1 MSIQKL
7 ADCICMKIKDD
18 GKSFQAQRVLPTG
31 GSKRLRLFDMRE
43 WLEMVG
49 GRFDVESAPGNGT
62 TVTAQIPLDKTMRGM
77 DC

>member
-1 MSIQKL
+1 
-7 ADCICMKIKDD
+7 MKIKDD

-49 GRFDVESAPGNGT
+49 GRFDVESAPVMAPPSLRKFRSTRPCEEWIVDVVRWNQT
-62 TVTAQIPLDKTMRGM
+62 
-77 DC
+77 